1 MISPSAL
8 MCRYSAY
15 LGPCRG
21 WTGSSSDLQEMISH
35 AMERNA
41 WYIRDISTLGD
52 GMIPWKNVLLD
63 LEQVNMEGIA

>member
-1 MISPSAL
+1 
-8 MCRYSAY
+8 
-15 LGPCRG
+15 
-21 WTGSSSDLQEMISH
+21 MISH

-63 LEQVNMEGIA
+63 LEHTNMEGIA